1 MAKSSSSKATLSQMQ
16 TQRILSM
23 WTNYQASQYLSWMTE
38 VLYTPGVKLDAGP
51 LKKQFHEILHG
62 IRADT
67 LPDLEGFETRK
78 GSLRQFVEDKFPEA
92 EKLLVA
98 DFKHCLELISQEN
111 LAPETIHSQLK
122 DYIESRRKR
131 RMKNYM
137 DALFEDRKG
146 ES

>member
-1 MAKSSSSKATLSQMQ
+1 MPKSSSSKAILSKMQ

-38 VLYTPGVKLDAGP
+38 VLFTPGVKLDALP

-67 LPDLEGFETRK
+67 LPDLEGFETRE
-78 GSLRQFVEDKFPEA
+78 GPLRQFVEEKFPEA

-98 DFKHCLELISQEN
+98 DFEHCLELISQESV
-111 LAPETIHSQLK
+111 APETIHSQLK

-131 RMKNYM
+131 RMKDYM
-137 DALFEDRKG
+137 DALFEDKKS